1 MKGKIM
7 KKIYNQ
13 PAIMISEI
21 MPTTIICASITQGA
35 PVDPSNP
42 GDPPEYGD

>member
-1 MKGKIM
+1 M

-21 MPTTIICASITQGA
+21 MPTTIICASITQGP